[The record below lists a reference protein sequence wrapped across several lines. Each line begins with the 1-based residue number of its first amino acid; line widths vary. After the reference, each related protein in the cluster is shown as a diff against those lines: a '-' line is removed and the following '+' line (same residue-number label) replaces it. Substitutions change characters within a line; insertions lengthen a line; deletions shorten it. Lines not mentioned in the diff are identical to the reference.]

1 MVTNLPTGHTQRV
14 TEFLQKQTARGR
26 IAFVIDA
33 TASREPTWDTAAQL
47 QAEMFGEVAR
57 FGTLEMQVV
66 YFRGTNEVGA
76 SNWSSD
82 ARELQHFMGRIRC
95 EGGYTKY
102 VRAFERVRQEHQR
115 TPITAVIAIGDM
127 LEEKPPASI
136 YDAVAGLGVPC
147 FCFQEGNDPEL
158 RPVFE
163 KIRDLTGGAYHSFDA
178 GSIAQL
184 RELLQAVARFAVGGL
199 TALADLRTDSARK
212 LLGQMKK

>member
-102 VRAFERVRQEHQR
+102 VRAFERVVGALGQ
-115 TPITAVIAIGDM
+115 
-127 LEEKPPASI
+127 
-136 YDAVAGLGVPC
+136 AGQFLKRFTQPKR
-147 FCFQEGNDPEL
+147 L
-158 RPVFE
+158 
-163 KIRDLTGGAYHSFDA
+163 
-178 GSIAQL
+178 AQL
-184 RELLQAVARFAVGGL
+184 KIIAFLK
-199 TALADLRTDSARK
+199 RK
-212 LLGQMKK
+212 QWHA